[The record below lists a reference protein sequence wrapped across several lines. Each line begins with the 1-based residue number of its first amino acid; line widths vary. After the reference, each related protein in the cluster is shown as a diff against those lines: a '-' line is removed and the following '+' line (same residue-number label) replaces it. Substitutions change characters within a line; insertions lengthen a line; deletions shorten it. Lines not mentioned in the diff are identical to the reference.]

1 MEIETAAS
9 PCGSVWSACLKSTGS
24 DGVGAGGADEH
35 QLNPNLSQRP
45 SGSCGLGAAGNG
57 GAGAPVVA
65 RSTHRADRV
74 SPGSADLS
82 CARAEGERGWAGW
95 GEVGWGGL
103 GRAGLE

>member
-45 SGSCGLGAAGNG
+45 SGTCGLGAAGNG
-57 GAGAPVVA
+57 GEAAKRPA
-65 RSTHRADRV
+65 SESRLISEPRFDFRFFFFFFLLSSSSLST
-74 SPGSADLS
+74 P
-82 CARAEGERGWAGW
+82 
-95 GEVGWGGL
+95 
-103 GRAGLE
+103 